1 MKDDKEK
8 LHVFDSSGLYTEIIP
23 QTDKAQKPEKI
34 IHKEPTCL
42 FVKKQESGIIKR
54 IHISKNME
62 RALLRKR
69 KYIKHSH
76 EPVEK

>member
-54 IHISKNME
+54 IHILEIEQLSGELNF
-62 RALLRKR
+62 LLDNQR
-69 KYIKHSH
+69 
-76 EPVEK
+76 